1 LFGFER
7 EIAPASVGWGTMSI
21 PKRAALGLAATV
33 TALIMTACSSSGS
46 SAPAAGSSGGAAA
59 TTSAP
64 AANGGATAADWTR
77 NPDQTSTAKK
87 AGLSMLGTEMTQVH
101 YHAHLDIVV
110 DGQPVTVPRYVGID
124 ENAQTITALHT
135 HDTTGV
141 IHIESAAD
149 VPFTLGQFFTEWGQP
164 LSATQVGPVAVGADK
179 AVHLIVNGKEVTGDP
194 SKYLLKAHDEI
205 ALWVGAKG
213 QTPQVPS
220 SYNFPNGL

>member
-1 LFGFER
+1 
-7 EIAPASVGWGTMSI
+7 MSI

-46 SAPAAGSSGGAAA
+46 SGPAAGSSGGAAA
-59 TTSAP
+59 TTATTGAP
-64 AANGGATAADWTR
+64 ATDGGAAAANWAR
-77 NPDQTSTAKK
+77 NPDQTSTSKK
-87 AGLSMLGTEMTQVH
+87 AGLSMLGGEMTQVH

-110 DGQPVTVPRYVGID
+110 DGKPVTVPQYIGID

-135 HDTTGV
+135 HDTSGV
-141 IHIESAAD
+141 IHIESGAD
-149 VPFTLGQFFTEWGQP
+149 IPFTLGQVFTEWGQP

-179 AVHLIVNGKEVTGDP
+179 EVHLIVNGKEVPGDP
-194 SKYLLKAHDEI
+194 SKYVLKAHDEV

-220 SYNFPNGL
+220 SYTFPNGM

>member
-1 LFGFER
+1 
-7 EIAPASVGWGTMSI
+7 MSI

-46 SAPAAGSSGGAAA
+46 TGAPHGSAGGSAPTTAASSAAAGGSAAA
-59 TTSAP
+59 T
-64 AANGGATAADWTR
+64 DWSR

-87 AGLSMLGTEMTQVH
+87 AGLPMLGGEMTQVH

-110 DGQPVTVPRYVGID
+110 DGQTVTVPQYVGID

-135 HDTTGV
+135 HDTSGV

-179 AVHLIVNGKEVTGDP
+179 EVHLVVNGKEVTGDP
-194 SKYLLKAHDEI
+194 SKYVLKAHDEVG
-205 ALWVGAKG
+205 LWVGAKG
-213 QTPQVPS
+213 QAPQVPA